1 MCSIAV
7 VSNCALVYVMSTTG
21 AQSAVIEGESA
32 EESSWWNRAIVC
44 VAADHLLLVVQSL
57 LDVLVPAVP
66 KWVHLM
72 AAERRRRQ
80 QQFFAAKKML

>member
-7 VSNCALVYVMSTTG
+7 VSNCALVYVMSTTN
-21 AQSAVIEGESA
+21 AQPASSD
-32 EESSWWNRAIVC
+32 ESSWWNRAVIC
-44 VAADHLLLVVQSL
+44 VSADHLLLVVQSL
-57 LDVLVPAVP
+57 LDVLVPNVP
-66 KWVHLM
+66 KWVHVM

>member
-7 VSNCALVYVMSTTG
+7 VSNCAFVYVMSTP
-21 AQSAVIEGESA
+21 AAVVEEEG
-32 EESSWWNRAIVC
+32 SSWWTRAMIC

-80 QQFFAAKKML
+80 QLHFASKKKL